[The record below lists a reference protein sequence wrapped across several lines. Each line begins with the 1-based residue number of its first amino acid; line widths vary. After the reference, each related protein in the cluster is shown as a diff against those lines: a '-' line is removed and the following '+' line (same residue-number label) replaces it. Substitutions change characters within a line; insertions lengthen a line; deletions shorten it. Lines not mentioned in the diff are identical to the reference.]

1 MKKSGGINA
10 AILDAWVRELE
21 GTLLAHLDQ
30 MSVVGTQ
37 DCNEL
42 HVAVEEVEASQVPI
56 VPKDNEF
63 NYKGRY
69 RCVPETFEFPKDT
82 K

>member
-1 MKKSGGINA
+1 M
-10 AILDAWVRELE
+10 DPRVE
-21 GTLLAHLDQ
+21 GYLLGHLDQ
-30 MSVVGTQ
+30 MSVAGTY
-37 DCNEL
+37 DCNEP

-56 VPKDNEF
+56 VPKANEF

-69 RCVPETFEFPKDT
+69 WCVQESFEFPKDT

>member
-1 MKKSGGINA
+1 
-10 AILDAWVRELE
+10 LDR
-21 GTLLAHLDQ
+21 LDQ

-37 DCNEL
+37 DCNEP

-56 VPKDNEF
+56 VPKANEF

-69 RCVPETFEFPKDT
+69 
-82 K
+82 